1 MQHVKVVSIP
11 KKSRHFWLKN
21 AFSMP
26 GYWTC
31 DLGVE
36 KRSVAKFF
44 NTQIAGKAFSPKKLL

>member
-1 MQHVKVVSIP
+1 
-11 KKSRHFWLKN
+11 
-21 AFSMP
+21 MP